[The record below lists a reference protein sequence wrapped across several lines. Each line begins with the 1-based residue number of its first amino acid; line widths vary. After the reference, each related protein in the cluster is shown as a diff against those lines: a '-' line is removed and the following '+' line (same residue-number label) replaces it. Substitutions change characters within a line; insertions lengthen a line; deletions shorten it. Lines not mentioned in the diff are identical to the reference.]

1 MTRRFVENG
10 ILFAAMFII
19 VVNIALWFIVPV
31 LVQPMAQGDGQ
42 SGASPAAEAVIPST
56 VWPYGV
62 VGLIAAVLVTTGIIL
77 LAVRLGLGRLVRAFL
92 IFGTFWILAFAL
104 AVIVFRV
111 AGFLDYWMLVPVLGV
126 AMGLMWLA
134 FVRNHYFVGDV
145 IGVLV
150 LSYASVT
157 IGFSFSPVAVIA
169 VVVILAVYDAIA
181 VYVTGHMMSLA
192 KAFVGQGVPIG
203 LMVFGV
209 QPGGKLDLGQPRSE
223 RKWIVL
229 GWGDLG
235 IPAAFVIAVGRVAP
249 AVALGAT
256 WGAVAGYFLL
266 AWIAER
272 FPGQKGHAGLP
283 PIIGCMLVGSFIG
296 LVAVLGVP

>member
-1 MTRRFVENG
+1 MTERFVKNG
-10 ILFAAMFII
+10 LLFAVMFLL
-19 VVNIALWFIVPV
+19 VANLALWFMVPV
-31 LVQPMAQGDGQ
+31 LVQPVTQGAGT
-42 SGASPAAEAVIPST
+42 AAEAVIPSAG
-56 VWPYGV
+56 WPYGV
-62 VGLIAAVLVTTGIIL
+62 VGLIAAVLAMTGAIL
-77 LAVRLGLGRLVRAFL
+77 LAVRLGLGRLVRWFL
-92 IFGTFWILAFAL
+92 VFGTFWILVFAL
-104 AVIVFRV
+104 AVIVLRV

-126 AMGLMWLA
+126 AAGLMWLA
-134 FVRNHYFVGDV
+134 FVRGHYSAGNV
-145 IGVLV
+145 IGVLA

-203 LMVFGV
+203 LMVLGA
-209 QPGGKLDLGQPRSE
+209 QSGERLDLGLPRGE
-223 RKWIVL
+223 RKWLVL

-235 IPAAFVIAVGRVAP
+235 IPAAFVIAIGRVSLA
-249 AVALGAT
+249 AMFGAT

-272 FPGQKGHAGLP
+272 FPSQKGHAGLP
-283 PIIGCMLVGSFIG
+283 PIVGCMLVGTFIG

>member
-1 MTRRFVENG
+1 MTERFVKNG
-10 ILFAAMFII
+10 LLFAVMFIL
-19 VVNIALWFIVPV
+19 VVNLALWFIVPV
-31 LVQPMAQGDGQ
+31 LVQPVTQGAGT
-42 SGASPAAEAVIPST
+42 AAEAVIPSAG
-56 VWPYGV
+56 WPYGV
-62 VGLIAAVLVTTGIIL
+62 VGLIAAVLAMTGAIL

-92 IFGTFWILAFAL
+92 VFGTFWILVFAL
-104 AVIVFRV
+104 AVIVLRV
-111 AGFLDYWMLVPVLGV
+111 TGFLDYWMLVPVLGV
-126 AMGLMWLA
+126 AAGLMWLA
-134 FVRNHYFVGDV
+134 FVRNHYSAGDV
-145 IGVLV
+145 IGILV
-150 LSYASVT
+150 LSYAAVT

-169 VVVILAVYDAIA
+169 VVVILAVYDFIA
-181 VYVTGHMMSLA
+181 VYWTGHMMSLA

-203 LMVFGV
+203 LMVLGA
-209 QPGGKLDLGQPRSE
+209 QSGEKLDLGQPRSE

>member
-10 ILFAAMFII
+10 AIFAAMFII
-19 VVNIALWFIVPV
+19 VINIALWLIVPV
-31 LVQPMAQGDGQ
+31 MVQPVAQGAGTV
-42 SGASPAAEAVIPST
+42 AEAVIPSAG
-56 VWPYGV
+56 WPYGV
-62 VGLIAAVLVTTGIIL
+62 VGLIAAVLVMTGIIL
-77 LAVRLGLGRLVRAFL
+77 LAVRLGLGRLVKGFI
-92 IFGTFWILAFAL
+92 IFGTFWILVFTL
-104 AVIVFRV
+104 AVIVLRV

-126 AMGLMWLA
+126 AAGLMWLA
-134 FVRNHYFVGDV
+134 FVRNHYSVGDV
-145 IGVLV
+145 IGILA

-169 VVVILAVYDAIA
+169 VVVILAVYDFIA

-203 LMVFGV
+203 LMVFGA
-209 QPGGKLDLGQPRSE
+209 QPGEKLDLGQPRGE
-223 RKWIVL
+223 RKWLVL

-235 IPAAFVIAVGRVAP
+235 IPAAFVIAIGRVAP
-249 AVALGAT
+249 AGALGAT

-283 PIIGCMLVGSFIG
+283 PIVGCMLVGTFIG
-296 LVAVLGVP
+296 LVAVLGVT